1 MGHACFFMTPPPADS
16 VPSAPS
22 PTTGAPRKAASLF
35 ERIFWYGVA
44 GVVTIA
50 LNPALFTLF
59 NDVFGW
65 ANWIAYALSLGLVN
79 VLQFI
84 WSYHVGFRTT
94 DHWTTSAKRQGV
106 TLVGSN
112 LLNYV
117 MVIALQAAFPQ
128 LEKLIIVAV
137 QVFIAGVK
145 FIVYHYWVYPER
157 PAPAPA
163 AERAE

>member
-1 MGHACFFMTPPPADS
+1 MTPSSADPD
-16 VPSAPS
+16 PSAPS
-22 PTTGAPRKAASLF
+22 QTVGLQRKKAASLW

-50 LNPALFTLF
+50 LNPALYTLF

-65 ANWIAYALSLGLVN
+65 VNWVAYALSLGLVN
-79 VLQFI
+79 ILQFI

-112 LLNYV
+112 LLNYF
-117 MVIALQAAFPQ
+117 MVIGLQAVFPQ
-128 LEKLIIVAV
+128 WEKIIIVAV

-157 PAPAPA
+157 PDSAQP
-163 AERAE
+163 AERAP